1 MFQTF
6 FYGLE
11 ILFAESRFSFLGKDV
26 SVVLVLSRLA
36 TLKNMNIL
44 LINCFRLSLVIH
56 SWQNNLVV

>member
-6 FYGLE
+6 FYVLE
-11 ILFAESRFSFLGKDV
+11 ILFVESHFFFLEKDI

-36 TLKNMNIL
+36 TLNNMNNS
-44 LINCFRLSLVIH
+44 LINCVPLSLVIH